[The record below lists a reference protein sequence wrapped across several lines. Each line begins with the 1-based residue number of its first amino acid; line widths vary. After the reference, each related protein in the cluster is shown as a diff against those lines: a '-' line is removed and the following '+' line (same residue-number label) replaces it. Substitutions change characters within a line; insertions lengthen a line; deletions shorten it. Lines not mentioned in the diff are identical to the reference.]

1 MAAEKKEF
9 KRHFPVI
16 SKCYC
21 CCCMDMETAL
31 KLCSIILSIFSA
43 IGLIYSNRYENRSLF
58 LRSLAEFFSLIF
70 LTIGLFN
77 KNVSFMRPFLFVCVI
92 EVVILIGFY
101 LILVFE
107 FFITRESIIDDIL
120 VETKEDPDLIYY
132 YDNEEA
138 IASVVN
144 IVFILISLLVII
156 FSAIYI
162 YFFLCVGSYMETIKE
177 EQYRIDEARK
187 LESDEASLNNLNNT
201 NTNQA

>member
-16 SKCYC
+16 NKCYC

-31 KLCSIILSIFSA
+31 KLCSIILSVFSA
-43 IGLIYSNRYENRSLF
+43 IGLISTNRFTNKSMF
-58 LRSLAEFFSLIF
+58 LRSLAEFVSLIL

-77 KNVSFMRPFLFVCVI
+77 KNVSFMRPFLFISII

-101 LILVFE
+101 IIMIFG
-107 FFITRESIIDDIL
+107 FFIYRQSLIDDL
-120 VETKEDPDLIYY
+120 LAQAEEDPNLLYY

-138 IASVVN
+138 VSTMINIA
-144 IVFILISLLVII
+144 FILLTLLI
-156 FSAIYI
+156 FSLCAIYI
-162 YFFLCVGSYMETIKE
+162 YLFLCIGSYMETIKE